1 MKSQYKHV
9 LLRCLLVATA
19 ILFLAVVLG
28 AFGAHALEEGFTSKQ
43 IANWHTAVDYMVLHA
58 FALIVVAF
66 LMNILP
72 KQVKTWQRAGQSF
85 LLGMILFS
93 GSLIAWSLTSY
104 TPLVILTPIGGLLFL
119 VGWAILFVGI
129 LRVYRD

>member
-1 MKSQYKHV
+1 MKSQYKYV

-28 AFGAHALEEGFTSKQ
+28 AFGAHALEKILTEKQ
-43 IANWHTAVDYMVLHA
+43 LANWQTAIDYMVIHA

-66 LMNILP
+66 LMNLLP
-72 KQVKTWQRAGQSF
+72 KKTKTWQRAGQSF
-85 LLGMILFS
+85 LLGIILFS

-104 TPLVILTPIGGLLFL
+104 TPLVIFTPIGGTLFL
-119 VGWAILFVGI
+119 VGWSIVFVG
-129 LRVYRD
+129 LLKAYRD